1 MKAHVLD
8 ILNDAK
14 TILEIPSPTG
24 YSDKIIE
31 YLISQLKKLS
41 FNYEVT
47 PKGNLMIHVS
57 GEDSSK
63 HVALSAHTDTL
74 GLMVRSIQS
83 NGTLKVTTLG
93 GIIVPTLDGEYCQV
107 ITRDNKEYS
116 GTILYQAPSSHVYKD
131 ANSGVREVDKMF
143 IRLDEVVKS
152 KADVEKLGIQNGD
165 IVAID
170 PKTTIT
176 SSGFI
181 KSRFLDDKISVAI
194 LMSILKEMHRT
205 QQRPQFDTTFI
216 ISTYEEVG
224 HGTAWIPSSITEMIA
239 VDMGCIGED
248 LACSEYDVSICAKD
262 SSGPYDR
269 HMTTHLKSLAVEKSL
284 NHVLDIYP
292 MYGSDVSA
300 ALRGGANIKGAL
312 IGPGV
317 MASHGMERTHAD
329 AVEAT
334 YELLKSYLNLA

>member
-1 MKAHVLD
+1 MKPHVLD
-8 ILNDAK
+8 ILK
-14 TILEIPSPTG
+14 LGKEILEIPSPTG
-24 YSDKIIE
+24 YSEKIIP
-31 YLISQLKKLS
+31 YLISKL
-41 FNYEVT
+41 NNLPYEYEVT
-47 PKGNLMIHVS
+47 PKGNLLIHLE
-57 GEDSSK
+57 GNDPSK

-93 GIIVPTLDGEYCQV
+93 GIIVPTLDGEYCHV
-107 ITRDNKEYS
+107 ITRDNKQVS
-116 GTILYQAPSSHVYKD
+116 GTILYKSPSSHVYKD
-131 ANSGVREVDKMF
+131 ANSGVRDVDNMI

-152 KADVEKLGIQNGD
+152 KQDVEALGIQNGD
-165 IVAID
+165 IIAID
-170 PKTTIT
+170 PKTQIT
-176 SSGFI
+176 PSGFI

-194 LMSILKEMHRT
+194 LLALLEHAHKTHQKPE
-205 QQRPQFDTTFI
+205 FNTTFI

-224 HGTAWIPSSITEMIA
+224 HGTAWIPSTISEMIA

-248 LACSEYDVSICAKD
+248 LACTEYDVSICAKD

-269 HMTTHLKSLAVEKSL
+269 DMITSLKSMAVKKSL

-334 YELLKSYLNLA
+334 FELLKSYLNLG